1 MSGEFVLLLSSL
13 RVRDSHPAM
22 DQSGPALGRCYAM
35 IFNRLFLTLLG
46 FSVCC
51 FQPTAW
57 AGGASGPAIEAGNQ
71 SAEMM
76 GTGDG
81 RIHVFPS
88 LSKPSVKNGDKLV
101 VSAVVK
107 SQHPV
112 VKVEADFGGVARVE
126 LKSKPAT
133 RHASSRVMVAD
144 RILWVSPS
152 LWRRTRRSVERRS
165 AWVATSVCV

>member
-1 MSGEFVLLLSSL
+1 ML
-13 RVRDSHPAM
+13 
-22 DQSGPALGRCYAM
+22 
-35 IFNRLFLTLLG
+35 
-46 FSVCC
+46 
-51 FQPTAW
+51 
-57 AGGASGPAIEAGNQ
+57 
-71 SAEMM
+71 

-81 RIHVFPS
+81 RIHVIPS

-107 SQHPV
+107 SQDPV
-112 VKVEADFGGVARVE
+112 AKVEADLGGVACVE
-126 LKSKPAT
+126 LKAKPAT

-152 LWRRTRRSVERRS
+152 PWRRTRRSVERRS